1 MLEIYPETMVKRMF
15 IEQEAKDK
23 LIDKVKIKY
32 VDSAELEDTD
42 AETNADTTEDATEDT
57 SGEE

>member
-1 MLEIYPETMVKRMF
+1 MIQKKRCWRY
-15 IEQEAKDK
+15 ILRQQEAKDK